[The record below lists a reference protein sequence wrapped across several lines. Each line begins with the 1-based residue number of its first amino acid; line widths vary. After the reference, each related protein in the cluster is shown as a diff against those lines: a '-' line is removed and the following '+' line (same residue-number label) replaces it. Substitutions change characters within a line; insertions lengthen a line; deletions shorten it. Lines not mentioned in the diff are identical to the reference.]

1 MPLFDT
7 LTKNYAAKRRSVPS
21 VARTTLPL
29 PAAALSP
36 ARLAGAVGA
45 GRVLLGVGFLLAPT
59 VSVRVLGVD
68 TGTAKRM
75 RFLARMTAARD
86 IGIGVGTLA
95 AGPGGDAAPWLLAGA
110 LADITDGVV
119 IAAAMRTGVTRG
131 VSAAGIAVGA
141 VATGAVSVWAA
152 RRLVR

>member
-7 LTKNYAAKRRSVPS
+7 LTRKYAAEGGSVPA
-21 VARTTLPL
+21 VARAT
-29 PAAALSP
+29 LSP
-36 ARLAGAVGA
+36 GRVAGAIGA
-45 GRVLLGVGFLLAPT
+45 GRVLLGAGFLLAPT

-68 TGTAKRM
+68 SGTAKRM

-110 LADITDGVV
+110 LADLTDGVV
-119 IAAAMRTGVTRG
+119 IAAAMRSGVTRG
-131 VSAAGIAVGA
+131 VAAAGIAAGA
-141 VATGAVSVWAA
+141 LATGAISVWAA
-152 RRLVR
+152 RRLVG